1 MTDRLLTCFEGMH
14 PMDVLVSYVLFV
26 FGEFKARKFRERVE
40 VRFLFRQFAHGRI
53 TPCQFRC
60 IAASFDNTIRKAAE
74 ELITAC
80 ICPVKIETPLPGY
93 NWTPHETMLLIAGA
107 TLSTGFVLPIMLK
120 RSPDSWPRRVTRV
133 IDELRRNKVLND
145 DKPQNLAF
153 SKMESLSILPP
164 DGRSLQN
171 GKITRGMRLVRSL
184 QTSQISARANH
195 ARLRKQIG
203 KLTDA
208 LTAAT
213 LRCDGT
219 ENETNDGNPKD
230 TMVNQ
235 TPHSA
240 PSHSPKRGALLDG
253 DEIGEQTEP
262 DLGPTDLCHEILCE
276 CFRNASVVVHARRY
290 SNTLFDI
297 SELLRLTSL
306 KTYRI
311 LRTMLP
317 LPSETALYYKY
328 SSAIREVKL
337 ALTDLDLAVVRLE
350 DLLTTGAIA
359 NTPATIGIDAF
370 SFRTFAGTPLT
381 GTPAVHEEYSNA
393 FVFLH
398 IPLDANQKIRLLHLQ
413 KKSNGSYDQTTGDVF
428 LALSAVY
435 KRHNIPVWYKA
446 TDGDRYLT
454 SEHDSFFAEHIEPHR
469 KDYTLLLQEIHE
481 KLCAGVTMPI
491 PDPLHFTKN
500 IRGKLID
507 HKLAIVDSDVLVLLV
522 ELDSLKKVLD
532 LGDALDDH
540 SQLGRMR
547 DVYVTRIFTLRN
559 VCALADAKQ
568 YAAALVFLPYSC
580 VLTLLYCTNIPNHT
594 RLFLAKLAYLCFDRL
609 LDEAEKLVKSTP
621 AIKHR
626 FSADTIA
633 ITIAEPNYFKR
644 MLHSCLAFGIGLRFG
659 PERLRLDAIGTHLVE
674 NSIGVARSTANSTR
688 WSSIAS
694 AFAAAEVRKDIA
706 RKYIV
711 QLRVSKR
718 INDGGAKVSTL
729 SDEGVAHPE
738 SWDAH
743 DITSMFTESCY
754 YELMKTG

>member
-14 PMDVLVSYVLFV
+14 PMDVLVSYILFV
-26 FGEFKARKFRERVE
+26 FGEFKTRKYRERVE
-40 VRFLFRQFAHGRI
+40 VRFLFTQFAHARI
-53 TPCQFRC
+53 TPYQFRC
-60 IAASFDNTIRKAAE
+60 IAAAFDNTIRKAAE
-74 ELITAC
+74 ELITVC
-80 ICPVKIETPLPGY
+80 ICPRRIETPLPDY

-107 TLSTGFVLPIMLK
+107 TLSTGFMLPTMLK

-145 DKPQNLAF
+145 DEPQNLAF

-184 QTSQISARANH
+184 QTSQTNARANN
-195 ARLRKQIG
+195 ARLHKQIG

-208 LTAAT
+208 LTAAR
-213 LRCDGT
+213 LHRDP
-219 ENETNDGNPKD
+219 ENELNDCNPKD
-230 TMVNQ
+230 AMVNQ

-240 PSHSPKRGALLDG
+240 PSYSPKRRDLLDG
-253 DEIGEQTEP
+253 DEIGEQPEP
-262 DLGPTDLCHEILCE
+262 DLGPTNLCHEILGE
-276 CFRNASVVVHARRY
+276 CFRNANVVAHARRY
-290 SNTLFDI
+290 SNMLFDV

-337 ALTDLDLAVVRLE
+337 ALTDLDLAVLRLE
-350 DLLTTGAIA
+350 DLLKTGAIA

-435 KRHNIPVWYKA
+435 KRHNIPIWYKA

-469 KDYTLLLQEIHE
+469 KDYTLLLQEIHD

-547 DVYVTRIFTLRN
+547 GVYVTRIFTLRN

-568 YAAALVFLPYSC
+568 HAAALVFFTILMCSYA
-580 VLTLLYCTNIPNHT
+580 TLLQ
-594 RLFLAKLAYLCFDRL
+594 
-609 LDEAEKLVKSTP
+609 E
-621 AIKHR
+621 
-626 FSADTIA
+626 
-633 ITIAEPNYFKR
+633 
-644 MLHSCLAFGIGLRFG
+644 HS
-659 PERLRLDAIGTHLVE
+659 
-674 NSIGVARSTANSTR
+674 
-688 WSSIAS
+688 
-694 AFAAAEVRKDIA
+694 
-706 RKYIV
+706 
-711 QLRVSKR
+711 
-718 INDGGAKVSTL
+718 
-729 SDEGVAHPE
+729 
-738 SWDAH
+738 
-743 DITSMFTESCY
+743 
-754 YELMKTG
+754 